1 MASGEWRARVARPLV
16 EDRLAMIADQVDF
29 ARRDAEFFAGGESGV
44 GVDVAE
50 AGVELAKF
58 TGGDG
63 ILFGDAENFF
73 SDGGGER
80 DVCVI
85 EEFDLEIGRSTGNA
99 DERGVNA
106 VNGCAGHHAEDEGR
120 SGE

>member
-1 MASGEWRARVARPLV
+1 MTSGERRAGIPRTMV
-16 EDRLAMIADQVDF
+16 EYGLAVIADEVDF
-29 ARRDAEFFAGGESGV
+29 VRREAEFFAGGEGSV

-85 EEFDLEIGRSTGNA
+85 EEFDLNIGWR
-99 DERGVNA
+99 
-106 VNGCAGHHAEDEGR
+106 AGDSH
-120 SGE
+120 